1 MKRDF
6 NEIFKEDFNEGLN
19 EIIRKHDLKIK
30 KIEEEVEEIMKN
42 YSMF

>member
-6 NEIFKEDFNEGLN
+6 NEIFEEDFNEGLN

-30 KIEEEVEEIMKN
+30 KIEEEAEEIMKN

>member
-6 NEIFKEDFNEGLN
+6 NEIFEEDFNEGLN

-30 KIEEEVEEIMKN
+30 KIKEEVEEIIKN